1 MKRTYDVY
9 KRTGGKIQSLTEAEL
24 ENFEA
29 LDLESSGNEPEQTV
43 MVSQSTI
50 AKLLDIECDE
60 CDTGAVA
67 QTLFDLASESG
78 GTLTVDMITIGEEG
92 ADEQD
97 EEYADEDLDEDEHD
111 VFSRMTSHL
120 TANKGDKEFKDV
132 APRKPSAL
140 SRDGKSEYG
149 RFNAKQISTGTQ
161 FSRVL
166 PDDEDYE
173 EVEDEGQEDT
183 PKRGRGRPAGASNKD
198 KSYKPW
204 TPEAK
209 AAFKAKLAARR
220 AGRAGASVNETEEDD
235 RAIAALRAKFK
246 AARAARSD
254 SASVNESRVEAIRS
268 KIRTRLGKNEELKES
283 RTVSTG
289 NSEVDLLASAI
300 TALYGE

>member
-9 KRTGGKIQSLTEAEL
+9 KRTGGKIRPLTEAEL

-29 LDLESSGNEPEQTV
+29 LDTESSGNEPEETV
-43 MVSQSTI
+43 AVSQSTI
-50 AKLLDIECDE
+50 AKLLDIECDD

-92 ADEQD
+92 ADE
-97 EEYADEDLDEDEHD
+97 EGADELDEDGHD

-140 SRDGKSEYG
+140 GRDGKSEYG

-220 AGRAGASVNETEEDD
+220 AGAAAASVNETEEDD

-254 SASVNESRVEAIRS
+254 SARVNESRVEAIRS
-268 KIRTRLGKNEELKES
+268 KIRARLGKNEELKES

-300 TALYGE
+300 TSLYGE

>member
-9 KRTGGKIQSLTEAEL
+9 KRTGGKIRPLTEAEL

-29 LDLESSGNEPEQTV
+29 LDTESSGNEPEATV
-43 MVSQSTI
+43 AVSQSTI
-50 AKLLDIECDE
+50 AKLLDIECDD

-92 ADEQD
+92 ADE
-97 EEYADEDLDEDEHD
+97 LDEDGHD

-220 AGRAGASVNETEEDD
+220 AGQAAASVNETEEDD
-235 RAIAALRAKFK
+235 KAIAALRAKFK

-268 KIRTRLGKNEELKES
+268 KIRARLDKNEELKES

-289 NSEVDLLASAI
+289 NSEIDLLASAI
-300 TALYGE
+300 TSLYGE